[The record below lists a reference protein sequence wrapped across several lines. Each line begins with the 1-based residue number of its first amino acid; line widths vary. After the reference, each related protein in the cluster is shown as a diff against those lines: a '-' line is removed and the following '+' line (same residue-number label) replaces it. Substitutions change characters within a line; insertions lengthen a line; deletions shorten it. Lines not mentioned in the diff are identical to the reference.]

1 MEILKT
7 KGAKKFT
14 SSDTEDILGFL
25 GDDFLIIAHNY
36 KFDWAVLLQA
46 FKQVGIWL
54 SKFRYVC
61 TQNLAANLQLP
72 ESLED
77 LCTHF
82 GMEYTKKHDALEDA
96 RVTIEIWKKLKGAL
110 EAL

>member
-7 KGAKKFT
+7 RGAKKFT
-14 SSDTEDILGFL
+14 SSDAKDILEFI
-25 GDDFLIIAHNY
+25 GDDPLIIAHNY

-46 FKQVGIWL
+46 FKQVVIWL
-54 SKFRYVC
+54 PKFRYVC

-72 ESLED
+72 ESLEN
-77 LCTHF
+77 LCTYF
-82 GMEYTKKHDALEDA
+82 GIEYTRKHDALEDA
-96 RVTIEIWKKLKGAL
+96 RVTIEIWKKLKDAL

>member
-14 SSDTEDILGFL
+14 SSDTEDILGSL

-96 RVTIEIWKKLKGAL
+96 RMTIEIWKKLKGAL